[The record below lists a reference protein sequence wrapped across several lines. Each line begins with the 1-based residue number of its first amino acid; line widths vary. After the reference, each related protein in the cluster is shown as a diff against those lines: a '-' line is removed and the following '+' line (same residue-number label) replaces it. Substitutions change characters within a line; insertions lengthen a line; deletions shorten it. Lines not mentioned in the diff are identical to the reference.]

1 MHPSKAQLPIEV
13 RVSGNLIEV
22 KEVQSLKA
30 LSLTEVT
37 FALMVTEVMEVPL
50 NAEPSNPVTT

>member
-1 MHPSKAQLPIEV
+1 MHPSKAQFPIEV
-13 RVSGNLIEV
+13 SVSGNLIEV

-37 FALMVTEVMEVPL
+37 LALMVTEVMEVPL